1 MRAQFSLSGQGRS
14 GWALLACGPARRQQR
29 AAGSGLDA
37 ASKGFMGSRQ
47 LSVHST
53 QFFCSY
59 GQQAVERY
67 AVFLLLREAGSG
79 ALPRAPLL
87 CLLLDHMGL
96 CLDLGL
102 FCFRI

>member
-1 MRAQFSLSGQGRS
+1 M
-14 GWALLACGPARRQQR
+14 
-29 AAGSGLDA
+29 
-37 ASKGFMGSRQ
+37 
-47 LSVHST
+47 
-53 QFFCSY
+53 QFFCSYGQQAVGRYAVFLLHFLQFFCCY